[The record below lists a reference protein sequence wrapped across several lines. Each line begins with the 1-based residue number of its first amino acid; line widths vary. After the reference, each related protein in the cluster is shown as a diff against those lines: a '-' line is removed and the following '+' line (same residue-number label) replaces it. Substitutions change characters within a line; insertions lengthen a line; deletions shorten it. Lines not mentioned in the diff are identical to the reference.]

1 MQSGDAILL
10 GAKLIRCND
19 EANAA
24 MTKGF
29 KITRRMWHDL
39 LGHCNKEVE
48 EATALKLGIQLTGKM
63 DKCQNCAIEKI
74 RKKNIPQET

>member
-1 MQSGDAILL
+1 
-10 GAKLIRCND
+10 
-19 EANAA
+19 
-24 MTKGF
+24 
-29 KITRRMWHDL
+29 MWHDL

-74 RKKNIPQET
+74 RKKNIPQEASDNKTEPGERIYLDILPMKTVILMLKI